1 MSAGNKIIRVSDI
14 PVEIVRKNI
23 KNIYF
28 RVYPPEGNVR
38 VSAPRYISDEGIRV
52 AVVSRLS
59 WLRKQRDRISRQP
72 VRVEREYVSGDSF
85 FYLGK
90 RYVLEVVEQYGKH
103 SLRIDNSEMRLQV
116 SPGTTRENRR
126 RVIDNWYRRQLKDAV
141 PELLEKWQP
150 IIGKRVNSWGVKRM
164 KTRWG
169 SCNIRAARIWLNLE
183 LAGKPPECL
192 EYVLVH
198 ELVHLLERYHN
209 ANFKRLMDGYLPGW
223 RQSRDMLRQEPV
235 LHEGWKC

>member
-1 MSAGNKIIRVSDI
+1 MSAGTKIIRVSDI
-14 PVEIVRKNI
+14 PVEVVRKNI

-38 VSAPRYISDEGIRV
+38 VSAPRHISDEGVRV

-59 WLRKQRDRISRQP
+59 WLRKQRERISRQP
-72 VRVEREYVSGDSF
+72 VRAEHKYVSGESLY
-85 FYLGK
+85 YLGK
-90 RYVLEVVEQYGKH
+90 RYVLEVMEQHGKH
-103 SLRIDNSEMRLQV
+103 SLRIDNTKMRLRV
-116 SPGTTRENRR
+116 SPGTTKENRK
-126 RVIDNWYRRQLKDAV
+126 RVIDDWYRRQLKGV
-141 PELLEKWQP
+141 IPELLEKWQP

-183 LAGKPPECL
+183 LARKPPECL

-198 ELVHLLERYHN
+198 EMVHLHERYHN
-209 ANFKRLMDGYLPGW
+209 HNFKRLMDRYLSGW
-223 RQSRDMLRQEPV
+223 RQSRDILRQEPV